1 LKNKDKLTA
10 CPDAMKNN
18 VVILTMLFSAL
29 FFFANANPG
38 LPGIFQDSLPL
49 SNPAYSGYRLEV
61 TDLRILEQEG
71 AINYLFTAINTG
83 TKDLVLPD
91 NTSSVV
97 LNIVESPDQRLPED
111 QKRQFIEM
119 LLGSELS
126 IEAGAIRYDQSL
138 ESKRNKDKTP
148 GEQNLSTANAGE
160 QPTEAATNDPETL
173 LNAEDFETGLCADL
187 VIESVSIVKRSKK
200 AVTLKYKIKN
210 YGKKPVL
217 IVADSK
223 QNDHKPVSLAFYMS
237 SSDKL
242 TRGSIP
248 LGNTL
253 LKEKKQLTDGLL
265 YPEKSMTEEIK
276 LDISKMTRFTPV
288 IILELDPYLAIQE
301 CSKTNNQN
309 HIRIK

>member
-1 LKNKDKLTA
+1 
-10 CPDAMKNN
+10 MKNN
-18 VVILTMLFSAL
+18 VVILTILFSAM

-38 LPGIFQDSLPL
+38 LPGIFQDSLPH
-49 SNPAYSGYRLEV
+49 SNTAYTGYRLEV
-61 TDLRILEQEG
+61 TDLRISEQED

-91 NTSSVV
+91 NTPSVV
-97 LNIVESPDQRLPED
+97 LNIVESPGQRLPED

-119 LLGSELS
+119 LLGSELN

-138 ESKRNKDKTP
+138 ESKRNKTS

-160 QPTEAATNDPETL
+160 QQIEATTNNPETSL
-173 LNAEDFETGLCADL
+173 SATDIETGLCADL
-187 VIESVSIVKRSKK
+187 IIESVTVVKRSKK

-210 YGKKPVL
+210 HGKKPVL

-223 QNDHKPVSLAFYMS
+223 QADHKPVSLAFYMS